1 MADELSAT
9 ERPSTVSNRQV
20 IPVQGPIQH
29 WIEPWY
35 LSYAILG
42 ALASG
47 LAVIL
52 IPLVVTRSGGTATH
66 VGAAIAAQNVG
77 ALFAPLWGWIADR
90 SRAYRG
96 IFFGGFVLIAFGFLG
111 FTLVV
116 HDISAWLLSAFL
128 VGFGTGASNTV
139 ACLFIVEFTAKSEW
153 SERISWLQTFN
164 ALGSVVGMAVAGLL
178 EPRIGTL
185 LSALLVIPAI
195 MVGGWG
201 LPVPGGPL
209 HFPQPHLLGA
219 DLAHMLRRG
228 GPNAISVL
236 AHLHRPRRTDIAV
249 LRVAFAS
256 AFGTF
261 LVGWFFFSLA
271 ISAFSSLYPV
281 LMTKSFEITV
291 TTSSLLMS
299 VATAISIPLYNLA
312 GRLAT
317 RYRPIKVLAIGIGGR
332 IVALAGL
339 AIVAYTQPSFSLVPV
354 LLLYGLFQ
362 GIWPLLGVASNDLA
376 ADLAPF
382 GEGTAMGLFNAAAA
396 IASALGAVVGGVVAD
411 MFGFASVIVLGA
423 VGASIALICMLSRR
437 LSQAVVH

>member
-1 MADELSAT
+1 MADAPSAT
-9 ERPSTVSNRQV
+9 DRPYTVSERQV
-20 IPVQGPIQH
+20 IAVQGAIQH
-29 WIEPWY
+29 WVEPWY

-90 SRAYRG
+90 SRAYRSV
-96 IFFGGFVLIAFGFLG
+96 FFGGFVLIAFGFLG
-111 FTLVV
+111 FTLV
-116 HDISAWLLSAFL
+116 HDITAWLLSAFL

-139 ACLFIVEFTAKSEW
+139 ACLFIVEFTGKSEW
-153 SERISWLQTFN
+153 SERIGWLQTFN

-185 LSALLVIPAI
+185 LSAFLVIPAI

-209 HFPQPHLLGA
+209 HFPQLHLREA

-228 GPNAISVL
+228 GPNAISVV
-236 AHLHRPRRTDIAV
+236 AHLHRPRRSDIAV

-271 ISAFSSLYPV
+271 ISAFASLYPV

-317 RYRPIKVLAIGIGGR
+317 RYRPIRVLAIGIGGR

-339 AIVAYTQPSFSLVPV
+339 AIVAYTQPSFSFVPV

-362 GIWPLLGVASNDLA
+362 GIWPLIGVASNDLA

-382 GEGTAMGLFNAAAA
+382 GEGTAMGLFNAVAA
-396 IASALGAVVGGVVAD
+396 IASALGAVVGGAMAD

-423 VGASIALICMLSRR
+423 VGASIALLCMLSPR
-437 LSQAVVH
+437 LSQATAR

>member
-1 MADELSAT
+1 MADEPSAT
-9 ERPSTVSNRQV
+9 DRPSTVSDRQV
-20 IPVQGPIQH
+20 IPVQGPIAR

-35 LSYAILG
+35 LSYAVLG

-52 IPLVVTRSGGTATH
+52 IPLVVTGAGGTATQ

-77 ALFAPLWGWIADR
+77 ALFAPLWGWVADR
-90 SRAYRG
+90 SRAYRAV
-96 IFFGGFVLIAFGFLG
+96 FFGGFMLIAFGFLG
-111 FTLVV
+111 FTLV
-116 HDISAWLLSAFL
+116 HGMSAWLLSAFL

-139 ACLFIVEFTAKSEW
+139 ACLFVVEFTVKSEW

-164 ALGSVVGMAVAGLL
+164 ALGSVGGMAVAGLL

-201 LPVPGGPL
+201 LPVPGGP
-209 HFPQPHLLGA
+209 FHLPRIHLRGA
-219 DLAHMLRRG
+219 DLAHVLRRG
-228 GPNAISVL
+228 GPNAMSVV
-236 AHLHRPRRTDIAV
+236 AHLHRPRRADV
-249 LRVAFAS
+249 VALGAAFSS

-261 LVGWFFFSLA
+261 LIGWFFFSLA

-281 LMTKSFEITV
+281 LMTKSFGIGV
-291 TTSSLLMS
+291 TTSSILMS

-312 GRLAT
+312 GRLTT
-317 RYRPIKVLAIGIGGR
+317 RHRPVQVLAVGIEGR

-339 AIVAYTQPSFSLVPV
+339 AIVAYMQPSFSLVPV

-382 GEGTAMGLFNAAAA
+382 GEGSAMGLFNAAAA
-396 IASALGAVVGGVVAD
+396 FASALGAVAGGAVAD
-411 MFGFASVIVLGA
+411 VFGFASVIVLGA
-423 VGASIALICMLSRR
+423 VGASIALLCMLSRG
-437 LSQAVVH
+437 LSQAGGH

>member
-1 MADELSAT
+1 MANEPSAT
-9 ERPSTVSNRQV
+9 DRPYTVSDRQ
-20 IPVQGPIQH
+20 ISPMQGSIQH

-35 LSYAILG
+35 LSYAVLG

-52 IPLVVTRSGGTATH
+52 IPLVVTGSGRTASQI
-66 VGAAIAAQNVG
+66 GAVIAAQNVG

-90 SRAYRG
+90 LRAYRA
-96 IFFGGFVLIAFGFLG
+96 IFFSGFALLAFGFLG
-111 FTLVV
+111 FTLV
-116 HDISAWLLSAFL
+116 HGMGAWLLSAFL

-139 ACLFIVEFTAKSEW
+139 ASLFVVEFTAKSEW
-153 SERISWLQTFN
+153 SERIGWLQTFN

-178 EPRIGTL
+178 EPRMGTL
-185 LSALLVIPAI
+185 LSALLVMPAI

-201 LPVPGGPL
+201 LPVPGGPF
-209 HFPQPHLLGA
+209 HFPRLHLHGA

-228 GPNAISVL
+228 GPNAMSVV
-236 AHLHRPRRTDIAV
+236 AHLHRPRRSD
-249 LRVAFAS
+249 VAALGAAFSS

-281 LMTKSFEITV
+281 LMTKSFGIAV
-291 TTSSLLMS
+291 TTSAMLMS
-299 VATAISIPLYNLA
+299 VATAASIPLYNLA
-312 GRLAT
+312 GRLAA
-317 RYRPIKVLAIGIGGR
+317 RHRPGKVLAIGIGGR

-339 AIVAYTQPSFSLVPV
+339 ALVAYTQPSFALVPV
-354 LLLYGLFQ
+354 LLIYALFQ
-362 GIWPLLGVASNDLA
+362 GIWPLLGVAANDLA

-411 MFGFASVIVLGA
+411 LFGFASVPVLAA
-423 VGASIALICMLSRR
+423 VGASIALLCMLSRGV
-437 LSQAVVH
+437 SQAGGH

>member
-1 MADELSAT
+1 MADEPSAT
-9 ERPSTVSNRQV
+9 DRPSTGSNRQV
-20 IPVQGPIQH
+20 IPVQGPIRR
-29 WIEPWY
+29 WVEPWY

-52 IPLVVTRSGGTATH
+52 IPLVVTRSGGTASH

-77 ALFAPLWGWIADR
+77 ALFAPLWGWSADR
-90 SRAYRG
+90 THAYRG

-111 FTLVV
+111 FTLV
-116 HDISAWLLSAFL
+116 HDLGAWLLSAFL

-139 ACLFIVEFTAKSEW
+139 ACLFVVEFTAKSEW

-164 ALGSVVGMAVAGLL
+164 ALGSVVGMALAGLL
-178 EPRIGTL
+178 EPRMGTL

-195 MVGGWG
+195 MIGGWG

-219 DLAHMLRRG
+219 ELAHMLRRG

-236 AHLHRPRRTDIAV
+236 AHLHRPRRSDIAV

-256 AFGTF
+256 AFGIF
-261 LVGWFFFSLA
+261 LVGWFFFSLG

-291 TTSSLLMS
+291 TTSSMLMS
-299 VATAISIPLYNLA
+299 VATAVSIPLYNLA

-317 RYRPIKVLAIGIGGR
+317 RYRPIQVLAIGIGGR

-339 AIVAYTQPSFSLVPV
+339 AMVAYTQPSFSFVPV

-362 GIWPLLGVASNDLA
+362 GIWPLLGVTSNDLA
-376 ADLAPF
+376 ADLARF
-382 GEGTAMGLFNAAAA
+382 GEGTAMGLFNAVAA

-411 MFGFASVIVLGA
+411 MFGFPSVIVLGA
-423 VGASIALICMLSRR
+423 LGASIALLCMLSRR

>member
-1 MADELSAT
+1 MADETSAT
-9 ERPSTVSNRQV
+9 DRPSTESNRQV
-20 IPVQGPIQH
+20 IPVQAPIH
-29 WIEPWY
+29 WVEPWY

-52 IPLVVTRSGGTATH
+52 IPLVVTGSGGTATH
-66 VGAAIAAQNVG
+66 VGAAIAAQNIG

-185 LSALLVIPAI
+185 LSALLVIPAV

-209 HFPQPHLLGA
+209 HVPQLHLRET

-228 GPNAISVL
+228 GPNAISVV
-236 AHLHRPRRTDIAV
+236 AHLHRPRQSDIAV

-256 AFGTF
+256 AFGIF

-299 VATAISIPLYNLA
+299 VATAISIPLYTLA

-317 RYRPIKVLAIGIGGR
+317 RYRPIQVLAIGIGGR

-339 AIVAYTQPSFSLVPV
+339 AIVAYTQPSFSFVPV

-362 GIWPLLGVASNDLA
+362 GIWPLLGVTSNDLA

-382 GEGTAMGLFNAAAA
+382 GEGTAMGLFNAVAA
-396 IASALGAVVGGVVAD
+396 IASALGAVVGGAVAD

-423 VGASIALICMLSRR
+423 VGASIALLCMLSTR

>member
-1 MADELSAT
+1 MADEPSAT
-9 ERPSTVSNRQV
+9 DRPYTVSNRQV
-20 IPVQGPIQH
+20 IPVQGPVQH
-29 WIEPWY
+29 WVEPWY

-52 IPLVVTRSGGTATH
+52 IPVVVDGSGGTATQ

-96 IFFGGFVLIAFGFLG
+96 IFFGGFVLLALGFLG
-111 FTLVV
+111 FTLV
-116 HDISAWLLSAFL
+116 HGMSAWLLSAFL

-139 ACLFIVEFTAKSEW
+139 ACLFVVEFTAKSEW

-178 EPRIGTL
+178 EPRLGTL

-209 HFPQPHLLGA
+209 HFPQLHFRGA

-228 GPNAISVL
+228 GPNSISAL
-236 AHLHRPRRTDIAV
+236 AHLHRLRRSDIAA
-249 LRVAFAS
+249 LGTAFSS

-271 ISAFSSLYPV
+271 ISAFSSFYPV

-291 TTSSLLMS
+291 TTSSMLMS

-312 GRLAT
+312 GKLAT
-317 RYRPIKVLAIGIGGR
+317 RYRPDQVLTIGIGGR

-339 AIVAYTQPSFSLVPV
+339 AIVAYTQPSFAFVPV

-396 IASALGAVVGGVVAD
+396 IASALGAVVGGAVAD
-411 MFGFASVIVLGA
+411 VFGFASVIVFGA
-423 VGASIALICMLSRR
+423 VGASIALLCMLSRR

>member
-9 ERPSTVSNRQV
+9 DRPSTVSNRQV

>member
-1 MADELSAT
+1 MADEPSAT
-9 ERPSTVSNRQV
+9 DRPSTGSSRQV
-20 IPVQGPIQH
+20 IPVQGPIRR
-29 WIEPWY
+29 WVEPWY

-52 IPLVVTRSGGTATH
+52 IPLIVTKFGGTATH

-77 ALFAPLWGWIADR
+77 ALFAPFWGWSADR
-90 SRAYRG
+90 SHAYRA

-111 FTLVV
+111 FTLV
-116 HDISAWLLSAFL
+116 HDLSAWLLSAFL

-139 ACLFIVEFTAKSEW
+139 ACLFVVEFTAKSEW

-164 ALGSVVGMAVAGLL
+164 ALGSVVGMALAGLL
-178 EPRIGTL
+178 EPQIGTL
-185 LSALLVIPAI
+185 VSALLVIPAI
-195 MVGGWG
+195 MIGGWG

-209 HFPQPHLLGA
+209 HFPRPHLLGA
-219 DLAHMLRRG
+219 ELAHMLRRG

-236 AHLHRPRRTDIAV
+236 APLHRPRRSDIAV

-256 AFGTF
+256 AFGIF

-271 ISAFSSLYPV
+271 ISAFASLYPV

-291 TTSSLLMS
+291 TTSSMLMS

-312 GRLAT
+312 GRSAT
-317 RYRPIKVLAIGIGGR
+317 RHGPIQVLAIGIGGR

-339 AIVAYTQPSFSLVPV
+339 AMVAYTHPSFSFVPV

-362 GIWPLLGVASNDLA
+362 GIWPLLGVTSNDLA

-382 GEGTAMGLFNAAAA
+382 GEGTAMGLFNAVAA

-411 MFGFASVIVLGA
+411 MFGFASVIVFGALGA
-423 VGASIALICMLSRR
+423 SVALVCMLSRR
-437 LSQAVVH
+437 LSRAVVH

>member
-1 MADELSAT
+1 
-9 ERPSTVSNRQV
+9 
-20 IPVQGPIQH
+20 
-29 WIEPWY
+29 
-35 LSYAILG
+35 
-42 ALASG
+42 
-47 LAVIL
+47 VIL
-52 IPLVVTRSGGTATH
+52 IPLVVTRSGGTATQ

-96 IFFGGFVLIAFGFLG
+96 IFFAGFVLIAFGFLG
-111 FTLVV
+111 FTLV
-116 HDISAWLLSAFL
+116 HDISAWLLSGFL

-164 ALGSVVGMAVAGLL
+164 ALGTVVGMAIAGLL

-228 GPNAISVL
+228 GPNAISVI
-236 AHLHRPRRTDIAV
+236 AHLHRPRRSDIAV

-256 AFGTF
+256 AFATF

-271 ISAFSSLYPV
+271 ISAFFSLYPV

-291 TTSSLLMS
+291 TTSSLLIS

-317 RYRPIKVLAIGIGGR
+317 RYGPIQVLAIGIGGR

-339 AIVAYTQPSFSLVPV
+339 AIVAYTQPSFSFVPV
-354 LLLYGLFQ
+354 LLLCGLFQ
-362 GIWPLLGVASNDLA
+362 GIWPLVGVASNELA

-382 GEGTAMGLFNAAAA
+382 GEGTAMGLFNTAAA
-396 IASALGAVVGGVVAD
+396 IASALGAVVAGAMAD
-411 MFGFASVIVLGA
+411 MFGFASVIGLGA
-423 VGASIALICMLSRR
+423 VGASIALLCMLSRR

>member
-1 MADELSAT
+1 MADEPSAT
-9 ERPSTVSNRQV
+9 DRPSTVSNRQV
-20 IPVQGPIQH
+20 IPVQGPIRQ
-29 WIEPWY
+29 WVEPWY

-52 IPLVVTRSGGTATH
+52 IPLVVTGSGGTATH
-66 VGAAIAAQNVG
+66 VGAAIGAQNVG

-90 SRAYRG
+90 SRAYRV

-111 FTLVV
+111 FTLV

-139 ACLFIVEFTAKSEW
+139 ACLFVVGFTAKSEW

-164 ALGSVVGMAVAGLL
+164 ALGSVVGMALAGLL

-209 HFPQPHLLGA
+209 HFPQPYLLGA

-236 AHLHRPRRTDIAV
+236 AHLHRPRRSDIAV

-291 TTSSLLMS
+291 TTSSMLMS

-317 RYRPIKVLAIGIGGR
+317 RYRPIHVLAIAIGGR

-339 AIVAYTQPSFSLVPV
+339 ALVAYTQPSFSFVPV
-354 LLLYGLFQ
+354 VLLYGLFQ
-362 GIWPLLGVASNDLA
+362 GIWPLIGVTSNDLA

-382 GEGTAMGLFNAAAA
+382 GEGAAMGLFNAVAA
-396 IASALGAVVGGVVAD
+396 IASALGAIVGGAVAD

-423 VGASIALICMLSRR
+423 VGASIALLCMLSRG

>member
-1 MADELSAT
+1 MADEPSAT
-9 ERPSTVSNRQV
+9 DAPFTVSDRQL
-20 IPVQGPIQH
+20 IPVQGPIQR

-52 IPLVVTRSGGTATH
+52 IPLVVTNSGGAATH
-66 VGAAIAAQNVG
+66 IGVVVAAQNVG
-77 ALFAPLWGWIADR
+77 ALFAPMWGWIADR
-90 SRAYRG
+90 LRAYRA
-96 IFFGGFVLIAFGFLG
+96 IFFSGFVLLAFGFLG
-111 FTLVV
+111 FTLVPGMG
-116 HDISAWLLSAFL
+116 AWLLSAFL

-139 ACLFIVEFTAKSEW
+139 ASLFVVEFTAKSEW
-153 SERISWLQTFN
+153 SERIGWLQTFN
-164 ALGSVVGMAVAGLL
+164 ALGSVVGMAVAGLM
-178 EPRIGTL
+178 EPKIGTL

-201 LPVPGGPL
+201 LPVPGGPF
-209 HFPQPHLLGA
+209 HFPRVHLHGA

-228 GPNAISVL
+228 GPNAISVVG
-236 AHLHRPRRTDIAV
+236 HLHRLRRSDVAA
-249 LRVAFAS
+249 LGVAFSS

-271 ISAFSSLYPV
+271 VSAFSSLYPV
-281 LMTKSFEITV
+281 LMTKSFGIAV

-312 GRLAT
+312 GRLAM
-317 RYRPIKVLAIGIGGR
+317 RHKPVQVLAIGIGGR

-354 LLLYGLFQ
+354 LLLFALFQ
-362 GIWPLLGVASNDLA
+362 GIWPLIGVASNDLA
-376 ADLAPF
+376 AALAPF

-396 IASALGAVVGGVVAD
+396 IASALGAIVGGAMAD
-411 MFGFASVIVLGA
+411 TFGFASVPVLGA
-423 VGASIALICMLSRR
+423 VGVSVALLCMLSRGV
-437 LSQAVVH
+437 SQAGGR

>member
-1 MADELSAT
+1 MTDEPSAT
-9 ERPSTVSNRQV
+9 DRPSTVPNRQV
-20 IPVQGPIQH
+20 IPVQGPIQR
-29 WIEPWY
+29 WVEPWY
-35 LSYAILG
+35 LSYAVLG

-52 IPLVVTRSGGTATH
+52 IPLVVTSSGGAATH
-66 VGAAIAAQNVG
+66 IGAAIAAQNVG

-96 IFFGGFVLIAFGFLG
+96 IFFGGFVLLALGFLG
-111 FTLVV
+111 FTLG
-116 HDISAWLLSAFL
+116 HGMSAWLLSAFL

-139 ACLFIVEFTAKSEW
+139 ACLFVVEFTPKSEW

-209 HFPQPHLLGA
+209 HIPQLHLHGA

-228 GPNAISVL
+228 GPNALSVL
-236 AHLHRPRRTDIAV
+236 AHLHRPRRSDIEV
-249 LRVAFAS
+249 LGAAFSS

-281 LMTKSFEITV
+281 LMTKSFEIPV
-291 TTSSLLMS
+291 TTSSMLMS
-299 VATAISIPLYNLA
+299 VATAISIPLYNVA
-312 GRLAT
+312 GRLAM
-317 RYRPIKVLAIGIGGR
+317 RYRPVQVLAIGIGGR

-339 AIVAYTQPSFSLVPV
+339 AIVAYTQPSFSFLPV

-382 GEGTAMGLFNAAAA
+382 GEGTAMGLFNATAA
-396 IASALGAVVGGVVAD
+396 IASALGAVVGGVVVD

-423 VGASIALICMLSRR
+423 VGASIALLCMLSRR

>member
-1 MADELSAT
+1 MADEPSAT
-9 ERPSTVSNRQV
+9 ARPSTGANRQV
-20 IPVQGPIQH
+20 IPVQGPIRR
-29 WIEPWY
+29 WVEPWY

-52 IPLVVTRSGGTATH
+52 IPLVVTRFGGTATH

-77 ALFAPLWGWIADR
+77 ALFAPLWGWSADR
-90 SRAYRG
+90 THAYRG

-111 FTLVV
+111 FTLV
-116 HDISAWLLSAFL
+116 HDTSAWLLSAFL

-139 ACLFIVEFTAKSEW
+139 ACLFVVEFTAKSEW

-164 ALGSVVGMAVAGLL
+164 ALGSVVGMALAGLL
-178 EPRIGTL
+178 EPRMGTL

-195 MVGGWG
+195 MIGGWG

-219 DLAHMLRRG
+219 ELAHMLRRG

-236 AHLHRPRRTDIAV
+236 AHLHRPRRSDIAV
-249 LRVAFAS
+249 LRVAFTS
-256 AFGTF
+256 AFGIF
-261 LVGWFFFSLA
+261 LVGWFFFSLG

-291 TTSSLLMS
+291 TTSSMLMS

-317 RYRPIKVLAIGIGGR
+317 RYRPIQVLAIGIGGR

-339 AIVAYTQPSFSLVPV
+339 AIVAYTQPSFSFVPV

-362 GIWPLLGVASNDLA
+362 GIWPLLGVTSNDLA
-376 ADLAPF
+376 ADLARF
-382 GEGTAMGLFNAAAA
+382 GEGTAMGLFNAVAA

-423 VGASIALICMLSRR
+423 LGASIALLCMRSRR